1 MSIQFDAP
9 PQSRR
14 ELREREELLRRA
26 GASEEEAQRLA
37 GETGVF
43 DFGGADP
50 AQPSELIAAVFP
62 SAPLNAIRIDT
73 DVPAPAPAVAEPMAQ
88 PIATAPV
95 EEPMAQPIATAPV
108 EEATVPAR
116 ETLDEPTAESVNFER
131 AEPEEFA
138 EPEVIIDFEV
148 VEVVEQIFSQPLPV
162 QDTPASI
169 PLEPSTATGPIH
181 WTEALT
187 MPADLDPTDPA
198 SIVDIPALASDT
210 NTIVLEET
218 IDIHEVANQTG
229 EIQLMVTGSILLP
242 TELTETGALAEMIES
257 QDLDFSSTEIDEVS
271 MSRLNP
277 VSALSAVSASV
288 ETPALIADPPKE
300 KLSTAVLISLIAGG
314 AAAVVLI
321 ALGVGALFHLF

>member
-43 DFGGADP
+43 DFGGADL
-50 AQPSELIAAVFP
+50 AQPSELIAPVFP
-62 SAPLNAIRIDT
+62 SAPASPIRVDT
-73 DVPAPAPAVAEPMAQ
+73 DVVVPAPAPTPAVEEPVAQ
-88 PIATAPV
+88 PIAA
-95 EEPMAQPIATAPV
+95 IPV
-108 EEATVPAR
+108 EEATPPTS
-116 ETLDEPTAESVNFER
+116 ETPDEPAAESVEFER
-131 AEPEEFA
+131 AEPEESA
-138 EPEVIIDFEV
+138 EPEVVVDFEV

-218 IDIHEVANQTG
+218 IDIHEAANQTG

-242 TELTETGALAEMIES
+242 TELTETGALAELIES

-288 ETPALIADPPKE
+288 ETPALIADPPRE